1 MKSRIFKTFLIVTSS
16 ALTGM
21 VMGGLFGYA
30 AGRIAPELFV
40 LILISQTQNPI
51 GMAVVTGS
59 FGGLICGGALG
70 AFAIVTEL
78 AWLWLR
84 KSQSASH
91 LELSDG

>member
-1 MKSRIFKTFLIVTSS
+1 
-16 ALTGM
+16 M

-78 AWLWLR
+78 VWVWLR
-84 KSQSASH
+84 KSQSTSRPKF
-91 LELSDG
+91 SDD